1 MSQAIKNFQIIES
14 VEAVYGSYHVGV
26 VLVAV
31 EKNSERPFLARK
43 LRLRV
48 GSLFN
53 DAAVFIQ
60 HSFDLATSNVQEANL
75 DGQIESILEFPLVC
89 TSGVLIKCTN
99 APSYKYCR
107 ETMLG

>member
-14 VEAVYGSYHVGV
+14 VEAVEGSYHVGV

-75 DGQIESILEFPLVC
+75 DGQIDSILEFPLVLAHQAYLLSVQTHRAINIVERQC
-89 TSGVLIKCTN
+89 
-99 APSYKYCR
+99 
-107 ETMLG
+107 